1 MVQQNI
7 NAQAPLK
14 FSIKIK
20 IKIIK
25 RYKYPR
31 YATVNLIPGQT
42 HYTKNDSRA
51 LERVLRENMEI
62 VGGLTPDRPKAW
74 LDAGSKYD
82 LIRPYRIRLGPVQ
95 LNSGAPSWQGRS

>member
-14 FSIKIK
+14 FSVKIK

-25 RYKYPR
+25 RYKYQG
-31 YATVNLIPGQT
+31 YATVNLIPGQA

-51 LERVLRENMEI
+51 LKKVLRERME
-62 VGGLTPDRPKAW
+62 TQHDK
-74 LDAGSKYD
+74 
-82 LIRPYRIRLGPVQ
+82 
-95 LNSGAPSWQGRS
+95 